1 MGRLTRSNPK
11 LHSAG
16 DRRTKRLAL
25 DESLVSKPSSAGRL
39 SSSKGVLKRERT
51 PVSVDKLPQR
61 RESML
66 PRASEKFTSA
76 SAVNSREAK
85 IMDRN
90 PRPPPQR
97 RKRPPDDLTTRWEFV
112 NLSTAPG
119 PKAWVCGRTGRA
131 GACSSV
137 FAALWIFTGNPHA
150 RRWRLSLRRAG
161 ARFFETGAIVPRAF
175 SAAALSRELLVKL
188 LAVLCI

>member
-11 LHSAG
+11 VHSAG

-97 RKRPPDDLTTRWEFV
+97 RKRPARQSDDTVIGVREPL
-112 NLSTAPG
+112 NS
-119 PKAWVCGRTGRA
+119 A
-131 GACSSV
+131 GAQGVGVRANRTSRCLLKRLCSSLD
-137 FAALWIFTGNPHA
+137 FYRQP
-150 RRWRLSLRRAG
+150 
-161 ARFFETGAIVPRAF
+161 
-175 SAAALSRELLVKL
+175 SRTP
-188 LAVLCI
+188 LAVVTQKGGRSVL